1 MKTRILTI
9 LSPLLLVA
17 TLSSETEADTVKIDL
32 PTIGTYPTI
41 SAAYTAAADR
51 ATIMLQGTTF
61 NENLDFGA
69 AKTIFLKGGYDT
81 DFTPNTGDSIVRGTF
96 KVSGG
101 AVHVQQIVVRDA
113 GSVPGA
119 PTGVTATAGSVSNT
133 VSVSIGATNDG
144 GSPITGYTVT
154 SSPAG
159 ITATGSTSPVTV
171 TCPSTCT
178 GYAFSVFA
186 TNAVGNG
193 ATSALTDVITSYDV
207 VETFFEPDT
216 QPNNSIFIG
225 SFTFNSTTSKV
236 LSLQGILSE
245 SMTGGSVGYPNDTMT
260 WLPLTNQLSS
270 VYDQTLG
277 GLLVTTFRSSNTNTF
292 SVTLDAVS
300 GWTPADGITVG
311 GLYYGFPI
319 KPNNPGNA
327 YAMIFVNTA
336 DPTTPLTQAQIDKL
350 AYADCAPGGMM
361 GAVCMTGTTVAG
373 YGKVG
378 TMHGYPI
385 SQVITKQP

>member
-207 VETFFEPDT
+207 VETFSNRT
-216 QPNNSIFIG
+216 PNPTIRYLSARLPSIPRPARCC
-225 SFTFNSTTSKV
+225 
-236 LSLQGILSE
+236 L
-245 SMTGGSVGYPNDTMT
+245 
-260 WLPLTNQLSS
+260 
-270 VYDQTLG
+270 
-277 GLLVTTFRSSNTNTF
+277 FRAS
-292 SVTLDAVS
+292 
-300 GWTPADGITVG
+300 
-311 GLYYGFPI
+311 
-319 KPNNPGNA
+319 
-327 YAMIFVNTA
+327 
-336 DPTTPLTQAQIDKL
+336 
-350 AYADCAPGGMM
+350 
-361 GAVCMTGTTVAG
+361 
-373 YGKVG
+373 
-378 TMHGYPI
+378 
-385 SQVITKQP
+385 